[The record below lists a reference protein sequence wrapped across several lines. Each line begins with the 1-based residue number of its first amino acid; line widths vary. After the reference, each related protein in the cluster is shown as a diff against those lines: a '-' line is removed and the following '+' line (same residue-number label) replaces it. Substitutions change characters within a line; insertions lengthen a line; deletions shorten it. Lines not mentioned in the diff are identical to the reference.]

1 MNLLLALK
9 LASVVMGLV
18 QAAESLIKGRSMGVE
33 KKELVMKGV
42 GGVVDVLAAKGV
54 IKSEDVAESKAE
66 ISNLIDN
73 SVSMAGD
80 LPQKSAVVPGS

>member
-18 QAAESLIKGRSMGVE
+18 QAAESLIKGRSMGAS
-33 KKELVMKGV
+33 KKEVVMSGV

-54 IKSEDVAESKAE
+54 IKADEAVDAKAE

-73 SVSMAGD
+73 SVAMAGD
-80 LPQKSAVVPGS
+80 LPQKSGVVPGS

>member
-1 MNLLLALK
+1 MDLLLALK

-18 QAAESLIKGRSMGVE
+18 QAAESLIKGRGMGSS
-33 KKELVMKGV
+33 KKDVVMSGV

-54 IKSEDVAESKAE
+54 IKSDEAVDAKAE
-66 ISNLIDN
+66 MSNLIDN
-73 SVSMAGD
+73 AVTMAGD